1 MQVTH
6 SDNAVWDVTLAL
18 RAVQL
23 GLGYRVGT
31 VGARFQW
38 FLNLTL
44 VWFPMHA
51 CGRVAKQE
59 AKTQNSPFI
68 LCIIITTLK
77 VHFVLLVNRVLRQQK
92 HYRKF

>member
-1 MQVTH
+1 MAIPRFHSHDTKIHNIDIIVAVTGIGNCMQVTH
-6 SDNAVWDVTLAL
+6 SDNAVWDITLAL

-51 CGRVAKQE
+51 CGRVAK
-59 AKTQNSPFI
+59 
-68 LCIIITTLK
+68 
-77 VHFVLLVNRVLRQQK
+77 
-92 HYRKF
+92 

>member
-1 MQVTH
+1 VAA

-51 CGRVAKQE
+51 CGRVSAWMNK
-59 AKTQNSPFI
+59 K
-68 LCIIITTLK
+68 LK
-77 VHFVLLVNRVLRQQK
+77 HKIVPSSCA
-92 HYRKF
+92 

>member
-6 SDNAVWDVTLAL
+6 GDNAVWDVTLAL

-38 FLNLTL
+38 FLSLTL
-44 VWFPMHA
+44 VWFPMQA
-51 CGRVAKQE
+51 SGRVAKQE
-59 AKTQNSPFI
+59 AKAQNSPFI
-68 LCIIITTLK
+68 LFIIIITS
-77 VHFVLLVNRVLRQQK
+77 RS
-92 HYRKF
+92 